1 MNFLKVF
8 HWKTR
13 TKHSHTISIIPKMSH
28 VIIYIDVVDVDN
40 KLNELCNAQNLYVKY
55 ASLD

>member
-13 TKHSHTISIIPKMSH
+13 TKHSQTISIIPKMSH